1 MTGKVKTQWGKLIDD
16 DLTMIA
22 GQREQLTGIL
32 QQHYGYAKEQ
42 PENELDESMKWPK
55 PYIPSTSRDVVINV
69 GPLKAT
75 AETTKAWPVPPVLGG
90 LVIAC
95 GIVMIYAGARRA

>member
-1 MTGKVKTQWGKLIDD
+1 MRNSIL
-16 DLTMIA
+16 A
-22 GQREQLTGIL
+22 LTGIVL
-32 QQHYGYAKEQ
+32 IVGGAAALFYR
-42 PENELDESMKWPK
+42 DI
-55 PYIPSTSRDVVINV
+55 PYTSRDVVIDV

-95 GIVMIYAGARRA
+95 GIGMIFAGARRP